1 MDRMAASWAMA
12 DQVARGASKRHV
24 VRLARSRTDGLPTGN
39 AKNLA
44 GQARMPFGSPAPLQ
58 KVA

>member
-12 DQVARGASKRHV
+12 DQVARGTGERHV
-24 VRLARSRTDGLPTGN
+24 VRLARSRKDRLTACD

-44 GQARMPFGSPAPLQ
+44 GQTCMSFGSPASLQ
-58 KVA
+58 KIA